1 MWALTVE
8 DTHYVGTHSGG
19 HPLCGHSQWRTPIM
33 WALTV
38 EDTHTGKHITDTGER
53 VSNNSRNSTSAA

>member
-19 HPLCGHSQWRTPIM
+19 HPLCGHSQWRTPIL
-33 WALTV
+33 ASTLPILGSESLIIV
-38 EDTHTGKHITDTGER
+38 EIQLLLLD
-53 VSNNSRNSTSAA
+53 